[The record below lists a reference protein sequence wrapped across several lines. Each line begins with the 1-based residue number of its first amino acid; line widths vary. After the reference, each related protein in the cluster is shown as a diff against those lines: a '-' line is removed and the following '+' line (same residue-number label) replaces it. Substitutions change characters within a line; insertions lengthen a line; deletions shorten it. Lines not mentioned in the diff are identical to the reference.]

1 MFNRSN
7 AEYNMSLKYS
17 NTITNYMQWNN
28 LIINYNIAAVPAS
41 YGMTNTMDRIHDNA
55 QFARSS
61 SAPVHVEMMESWA
74 RVTTRW

>member
-1 MFNRSN
+1 
-7 AEYNMSLKYS
+7 
-17 NTITNYMQWNN
+17 MQWNN